1 MNKMNIDNFHI
12 DDLIKSFLKEDMPMG
27 DITTDNLIDMKST
40 SEARLIAKEKGI
52 VAGLDVARRVFEIL
66 DENVEFVKKVEDG
79 MLVQPGDA
87 IAEIKGNTR
96 ALLKGERTA
105 LNLIQR
111 LSGVATKTNELSEKI
126 KELPAKIVD
135 TRKTT
140 PGLRALEKYAVR
152 VGGGQNHRFCLSDG
166 VLIKDNH
173 IKAAGGIK
181 KAVEI
186 IRNRIPHTIKIE
198 VETETLEQ
206 VQEALDAGADIIMLD
221 NMSLD
226 MMKKAVDLINGR
238 ALVEASGN
246 VNINTVYDI
255 ALTGVDIISVG
266 GITHSVKALDISMRF
281 I

>member
-1 MNKMNIDNFHI
+1 MNIDNIHI
-12 DDLIKSFLKEDMPMG
+12 DDLIKDFLKEDMPMG
-27 DITTDNLIDMKST
+27 DITTDNLIDIKST

-52 VAGLDVARRVFEIL
+52 IAGLDVARRVFEIL
-66 DENVEFVKKVEDG
+66 DENVVFTKSVEDG
-79 MLVQPGDA
+79 ALVQPGDI

-111 LSGVATKTNELSEKI
+111 LSGVATKTNLLSEKI
-126 KELPAKIVD
+126 KDLPAKIVD

-181 KAVEI
+181 KAVEM
-186 IRNRIPHTIKIE
+186 IRNRIPHTIKVE

-206 VQEALDAGADIIMLD
+206 VQEALDAGAEIIMLD

-246 VNINTVYDI
+246 VNIDTVYDI

-266 GITHSVKALDISMRF
+266 GITHSVKSLDISMRF